1 MPSGGAY
8 LASLGRERIARRWT
22 VNSLAFKGA
31 AMIDA
36 LLEYFDG
43 RRSWPQEN
51 FSAGNQ
57 RCLVSAMAHI
67 RHIKPLTGK

>member
-1 MPSGGAY
+1 LDGQQSG
-8 LASLGRERIARRWT
+8 
-22 VNSLAFKGA
+22 FKGA

-43 RRSWPQEN
+43 GRSWPQEN